1 MASIGNG
8 ELQFGTSG
16 SPTSLTDYTASVKD
30 VSFSRNGDIID
41 VTTFGNAAR
50 KWIKGLTD
58 ADMTVEFFYSG
69 SLYAALQNLL
79 TYTAGGVS
87 FQYGPDGTTSG
98 NPKVTQTGSLNS
110 STGIGLLLESVDDS
124 TSIGEVKMLS
134 ATFKISGAI
143 TFGTY
148 A

>member
-1 MASIGNG
+1 
-8 ELQFGTSG
+8 
-16 SPTSLTDYTASVKD
+16 
-30 VSFSRNGDIID
+30 
-41 VTTFGNAAR
+41 
-50 KWIKGLTD
+50 
-58 ADMTVEFFYSG
+58 
-69 SLYAALQNLL
+69 
-79 TYTAGGVS
+79 
-87 FQYGPDGTTSG
+87 
-98 NPKVTQTGSLNS
+98 LNS